1 MAHCF
6 RKDTLHFQEG
16 KFLSLPSE
24 SQHKKCAE
32 LLRSAYEAML
42 TQEPVKHFFDSYQI
56 LIDWMALSLTTELMD
71 LKDLSDRYH
80 FHLRAAFQS
89 LKEHHLLPQVTSRDK
104 AATLKKLPFFVYL
117 DNLRSAFNVGS
128 VIRTAE
134 SIGFQKVFFSE
145 NTPFTDNPKVKKS
158 AKEADSWISSEKAC
172 LEALPKP
179 LIALETSPDGI
190 PLTEFIFPETFTLA
204 LGNEEYGCSK
214 EVLKAAD
221 FLITIPLQGYKNSI
235 NVAAAFAIAAFKAA
249 SDHQIRTKQKDL
261 SL

>member
-6 RKDTLHFQEG
+6 HKDTLLFQEG
-16 KFLSLPSE
+16 KFLSLPIE

-32 LLRSAYEAML
+32 WLRSAYEAL
-42 TQEPVKHFFDSYQI
+42 LSRDSIKPFLETYQI
-56 LIDWMALSLTTELMD
+56 FINWMGLDLKNELIDLE
-71 LKDLSDRYH
+71 DLSDRYH

-89 LKEHHLLPQVTSRDK
+89 LKEHHLLPQVTNKDK
-104 AATLKKLPFFVYL
+104 AAALKKLPFFVYL

-145 NTPFTDNPKVKKS
+145 NTPFIDNPKVKKS
-158 AKEADSWISSEKAC
+158 AKEAENWILSEKAG
-172 LEALPKP
+172 LKDLPKP
-179 LIALETSPDGI
+179 LIALETTPNGI
-190 PLTEFIFPETFTLA
+190 PLSEFIFPETFTLA

-221 FLITIPLQGYKNSI
+221 ILITIPLQGYKNSI

-249 SDHQIRTKQKDL
+249 SDHKIRNKQKDL